1 MDIYK
6 QLIEFNELSKQLI
19 EFNELLLRVM
29 DTNGDGFI
37 SKLEMLESSPNLTAG
52 QVDAVFR
59 RNDKDSDGK
68 LSKDEFKEMIKR
80 NSRERNT
87 ARFHST
93 ESVQSLTGVAALP
106 ERSRSSGGSCRIK
119 SRSSSVGVERRH
131 SENAIQ
137 NVFR

>member
-1 MDIYK
+1 
-6 QLIEFNELSKQLI
+6 
-19 EFNELLLRVM
+19 M